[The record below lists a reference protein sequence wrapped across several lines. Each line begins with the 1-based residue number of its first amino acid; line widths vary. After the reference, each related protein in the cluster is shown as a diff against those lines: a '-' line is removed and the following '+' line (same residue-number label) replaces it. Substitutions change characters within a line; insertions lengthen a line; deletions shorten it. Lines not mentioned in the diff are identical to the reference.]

1 MFVGSGENVTV
12 GMAKVPKIQ
21 KVSDLKMRRENRA
34 GSRILRV
41 NMVGFAQILAQSLLM
56 R

>member
-1 MFVGSGENVTV
+1 MVSGLRLVE
-12 GMAKVPKIQ
+12 KIESRTLQ

-41 NMVGFAQILAQSLLM
+41 NMVGFTQILAQSLLM
-56 R
+56 